1 MAQQA
6 SRRGMGR
13 SFEHTVHADTHVNV
27 KDLMYAIAIRTK
39 TKTPKNNKAVVACIC
54 ATFGKNK
61 F

>member
-27 KDLMYAIAIRTK
+27 QDLMYAIAIRTK
-39 TKTPKNNKAVVACIC
+39 TPKNNKVVVACIMC
-54 ATFGKNK
+54 DVREK
-61 F
+61 